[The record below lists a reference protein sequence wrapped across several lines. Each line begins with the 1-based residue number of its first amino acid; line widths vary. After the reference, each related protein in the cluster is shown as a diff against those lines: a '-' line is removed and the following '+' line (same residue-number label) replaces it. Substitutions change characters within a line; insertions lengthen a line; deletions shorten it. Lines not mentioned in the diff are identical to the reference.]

1 MGWDDETIR
10 QSIDRLH
17 RLKINRLRVLVYG
30 RNNPRPW
37 GTPVVPTENFKL
49 HLNPWV
55 AERPD
60 DIENPGLRPEAIQRG
75 PLAEVRATPAARA

>member
-30 RNNPRPW
+30 RNDPRPW
-37 GTPVVPTENFKL
+37 GQPVVPTENFQAAPEPL
-49 HLNPWV
+49 GGR
-55 AERPD
+55 A
-60 DIENPGLRPEAIQRG
+60 PG
-75 PLAEVRATPAARA
+75 